1 MEGKKERGLFF
12 EEVFEGLAG
21 GVGTSLRGFGGGGP
35 RRGEGGGGGV
45 LLNSPAEGEKGAVV
59 EGVFGEDALGDGLHA
74 LEAGA
79 GVEVHALFAGVEV
92 DGATGAL
99 AVGVEAGEKDFA
111 AVGTAS
117 AIDGADHARS
127 ARAKLVAAGTM
138 LGRTLF
144 LFFGLTGV
152 LVAFLLILPVTH
164 WGTPREGTLILLLNG
179 AGQ

>member
-1 MEGKKERGLFF
+1 MGRGR
-12 EEVFEGLAG
+12 G
-21 GVGTSLRGFGGGGP
+21 GWSS
-35 RRGEGGGGGV
+35 V
-45 LLNSPAEGEKGAVV
+45 LLDGPAEGEKGTFVARVLRKDAVR
-59 EGVFGEDALGDGLHA
+59 DGLHA
-74 LEAGA
+74 LEARA
-79 GVEVHALFAGVEV
+79 GVEIHALLAGVEV

-99 AVGVEAGEKDFA
+99 AVGVEAGEKDLA

-127 ARAKLVAAGTM
+127 ARAHHLAM
-138 LGRTLF
+138 GRTLRRALLF
-144 LFFGLTGV
+144 FFGLTGV